1 MKKLSCDF
9 AQIITVAIAFIGTAI
24 FMVFIWLGI
33 GLKYIGG
40 GLFFLYMLII
50 ALPILILLKF
60 KLFIK
65 DPKQFVKDKVI
76 ETTLGVMEN

>member
-1 MKKLSCDF
+1 MRKLSCDF
-9 AQIITVAIAFIGTAI
+9 TQIIAVSIAFIGTTI

-40 GLFFLYMLII
+40 TLFFLYMFVI

-65 DPKQFVKDKVI
+65 DPKQFVKDKI
-76 ETTLGVMEN
+76 IDTTIAVMEN